1 MTVEEAI
8 LSNDMEDIVNRMTL
22 YAKEKLRL
30 LDIKI
35 LQGKEPFDFVQDV
48 LCKSLENKRNWDEG
62 KCTFVEFLFGCL
74 RSEISN
80 FLSKQI
86 FHQDIPD
93 NLSENNESTDEEIL
107 EITKVLKQEGADDD
121 EIILF
126 TYWTDGI
133 CKPAVISEDLGVDVK
148 DILNITKR
156 LKRRLL
162 KVQSKIRQLIWIQ
175 L

>member
-8 LSNDMEDIVNRMTL
+8 LSHDMEDIVNRMIL
-22 YAKEKLRL
+22 YAKEKFRL
-30 LDIKI
+30 LDIKN

-48 LCKSLENKRNWDEG
+48 LCKSLESKRNWDET

-74 RSEISN
+74 KSEISN
-80 FLSKQI
+80 FYSSKQI

-93 NLSENNESTDEEIL
+93 NLSEKNESVDEEIL

-126 TYWTDGI
+126 TYWVDGI
-133 CKPAVISEDLGVDVK
+133 CKPAVISEDLGVEVK
-148 DILNITKR
+148 DVLNITKR
-156 LKRRLL
+156 LRRRLL
-162 KVQSKIRQLIWIQ
+162 KVQSKVRQLI
-175 L
+175 